1 MTDTEKPSYTIEV
14 IPGTRIALFH
24 WVGPITL
31 DDRRTNRD
39 VIVDFC
45 DENDIHDVI
54 IDGRDQDS
62 KTSVMESFN
71 FGTEVPGGFRGF
83 RLAVVHR
90 PDDESLQFIEAV
102 AGNRGSS
109 TKSFVDIDEARAW
122 LEATERNADDQNDHD

>member
-1 MTDTEKPSYTIEV
+1 MTDTEKPSYTIAL

-39 VIVDFC
+39 VIVNFC
-45 DENDIHDVI
+45 EEHGINDVI
-54 IDGRDQDS
+54 IDGRDQES

-71 FGTEVPGGFRGF
+71 FGTEVPAGFRGL

-109 TKSFVDIDEARAW
+109 TKSFVTVDEARTW
-122 LEATERNADDQNDHD
+122 LEAADINAADQRADD